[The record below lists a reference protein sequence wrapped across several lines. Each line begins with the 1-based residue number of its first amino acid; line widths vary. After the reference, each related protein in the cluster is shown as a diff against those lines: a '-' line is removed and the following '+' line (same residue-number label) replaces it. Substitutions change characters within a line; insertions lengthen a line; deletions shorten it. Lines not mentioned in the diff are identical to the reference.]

1 MNPTKE
7 TGKLGEN
14 YTVEYLLKNGYIIK
28 ERNFY
33 AKCGEI
39 DIIAQ
44 KGGVIAFVEVKS
56 RRKNPFGR
64 PCDAVTKA
72 KQIKILKT
80 AAQYIAFTKTAL
92 QPRFDVAEVIID
104 TQVFKPVSI
113 HYIKHAF
120 WQEEDYAAF

>member
-1 MNPTKE
+1 MNRTKQ
-7 TGKLGEN
+7 TGNLGED
-14 YTVEYLLKNGYIIK
+14 YTVEYLCQNGYIIK

-44 KGGVIAFVEVKS
+44 KGGILSFVEVKT
-56 RRKNPFGR
+56 RRKNPFER

-72 KQIKILKT
+72 KQWKIMKT
-80 AAQYIAFTKTAL
+80 AAHYIESVKTNL

-104 TQVFKPVSI
+104 TECLKPVSI
-113 HYIKHAF
+113 HYIEHAF
-120 WQEEDYAAF
+120 WQEEDYAVF